1 LTRFFYPHRI
11 LRMEDHRLRAFCLVF
26 EMKSFSKAA
35 EAKFLTQSAVS
46 HLIRNLENEL
56 GATLFIRRGK
66 TVSPTPAGRL
76 FYAHAKRIMSQ
87 YEEMETEIRSRV
99 GSVAGQL
106 HIGAT
111 PTIAAYLLPQVFY
124 GFSRQYPGVLI
135 ELSDMNSEKII
146 ENLLEGKTEI
156 GFLDSGTGHPSLSTE
171 AIAEDEIV
179 LIASDNNALTRIDS
193 PSPHDLVA
201 QPFILPEPGSATR
214 EFIEGLF
221 KEMGIAPRQLRIP
234 MILGNPEL
242 TVAMVQSGV
251 GVSFVS
257 RWAAKKALLDGSVR
271 CVDIPV
277 RSRRRN
283 FYLVLAAKE
292 SATATTRAFR
302 DFIRGYKFFTPYY

>member
-1 LTRFFYPHRI
+1 MRV
-11 LRMEDHRLRAFCLVF
+11 FCLVF

-76 FYAHAKRIMSQ
+76 FYVHARRIMSQ
-87 YEEMETEIRSRV
+87 YEKMETEIRSRV
-99 GSVAGQL
+99 GSVGGPL
-106 HIGAT
+106 RIGAT

-124 GFSRQYPGVLI
+124 GFSRQYPAVLI

-156 GFLDSGTGHPSLSTE
+156 GFLDSGTGHPSLYAE
-171 AIAEDEIV
+171 AMAEDEII
-179 LIASDNNALTRIDS
+179 LIASDDNALTRIDR
-193 PSPHDLVA
+193 PTTHDLVT

-214 EFIEGLF
+214 QFIEGLLR
-221 KEMGIAPRQLRIP
+221 EMGIPPGKLKIP

-242 TVAMVQSGV
+242 TVAMVQSGI

-277 RSRRRN
+277 RNCRRD
-283 FYLVLAAKE
+283 FFMVLAAKE
-292 SATATTRAFR
+292 SLTATARAFG
-302 DFIRGYKFFTPYY
+302 DFVRGYKFFTPYY

>member
-1 LTRFFYPHRI
+1 
-11 LRMEDHRLRAFCLVF
+11 MEDHRLRAFCLVF

-56 GATLFIRRGK
+56 GITLFSRRGK

-76 FYAHAKRIMSQ
+76 FYAHAKRIMAQ
-87 YEEMETEIRSRV
+87 YEEMESEIRNRV
-99 GSVAGQL
+99 GSVRGPL

-135 ELSDMNSEKII
+135 ELSDMNSERII
-146 ENLLEGKTEI
+146 ENLVEGRIEI
-156 GFLDSGTGHPSLSTE
+156 GFLDGKTGHPSVAAE

-179 LIASDNNALTRIDS
+179 LIASDDNPLTKIDRPTS
-193 PSPHDLVA
+193 RDLA
-201 QPFILPEPGSATR
+201 SQPFILPEPGSATR
-214 EFIEGLF
+214 EFIEGLL
-221 KEMGIAPRQLRIP
+221 KVLGIAPRQLKIP
-234 MILGNPEL
+234 MILDNPEL

-257 RWAAKKALLDGSVR
+257 LWAAKKAVLEGSVR
-271 CVDIPV
+271 CVEIPV
-277 RSRRRN
+277 KSRRRN
-283 FYLVLAAKE
+283 FYLGLAGKE
-292 SATATTRAFR
+292 PPTATAGAFR
-302 DFIRGYKFFTPYY
+302 DFVRGYKFFTPYY

>member
-1 LTRFFYPHRI
+1 
-11 LRMEDHRLRAFCLVF
+11 MEDHRLRVFCLVY

-56 GATLFIRRGK
+56 GVTLFIRRGK
-66 TVSPTPAGRL
+66 AVSPTPSGRL
-76 FYAHAKRIMSQ
+76 FYSHAKNIICR
-87 YEEMETEIRSRV
+87 YEEMITEINHRI
-99 GSVAGQL
+99 GSVKGPL
-106 HIGAT
+106 HICAT

-124 GFSRQYPGVLI
+124 GFSRQYPEVMV
-135 ELSDMNSEKII
+135 ELSDMTSEKII
-146 ENLLEGKTEI
+146 EDLMEGRSEI

-179 LIASDNNALTRIDS
+179 LIASDDS
-193 PSPHDLVA
+193 PITKLQEPTARDIAA

-214 EFIEGLF
+214 EFIEGLLR
-221 KEMGIAPRQLRIP
+221 ELNIAPGKLRVP

-257 RWAAKKALLDGSVR
+257 RWAAKRALLDGSIR
-271 CVDIPV
+271 CVKVPV
-277 RSRRRN
+277 RSGRRS
-283 FYLVLAAKE
+283 FYLVLAGKE
-292 SATATTRAFR
+292 PPTAASKAFR
-302 DFIRGYKFFTPYY
+302 DFVKSYRFVTPYY